1 MSSPD
6 VFARLSIVIVN
17 YNTRDDV
24 ERCLDALH
32 ECIPLPE
39 IIVVDN
45 ASSDGSADMI
55 RARFPAVRLVEPE
68 RNTWFSGGNN
78 LGIDAAARDYILL
91 LNPDT
96 IAPPDALAA
105 LVHFADAN
113 PDYAG
118 YTGQLRYPD
127 GVIQRTCSRLPT
139 YGYLLLNHTPLG
151 LLLRGAHARA
161 NAHHWYDGWNRDSD
175 HDVEV
180 VPGSCT
186 MFRRGEAR
194 LNDAL
199 LLYFPEDD
207 LGQRM
212 QPRQFAFVAACRIVH
227 REKSATNNWNA
238 TRIYFRD
245 LLVYTRTW
253 HGAAPTALLWLL
265 SRPMLAGLWLG
276 RRLREQTQALP
287 RHIGER

>member
-1 MSSPD
+1 MRAS
-6 VFARLSIVIVN
+6 VFDRLSIVIVN

-32 ECIPLPE
+32 QCDPLPE

-45 ASSDGSADMI
+45 ASSDGSAGLI
-55 RARFPAVRLVEPE
+55 RERFPAVRLLTPQ
-68 RNTWFSGGNN
+68 RNTWFTGGNN
-78 LGIDAAARDYILL
+78 LGLDAATRDYVLM

-96 IAPPDALAA
+96 IAPPEALTA
-105 LVHFADAN
+105 LLAYADAH
-113 PDYAG
+113 PEYAG

-139 YGYLLLNHTPLG
+139 YRYLLLNHTPLG
-151 LLLRGAHARA
+151 WLLPAAKRAA
-161 NAHHWYDGWNRDSD
+161 NAHHWYDGWDRDTD
-175 HDVEV
+175 HPAEV
-180 VPGSCT
+180 IPGSCT
-186 MFRRGEAR
+186 LIRRGAAR

-207 LGQRM
+207 LGQRL
-212 QPRQFAFVAACRIVH
+212 QPRGFAFVAAARIVH

-245 LLVYTRTW
+245 LLVYCRTW
-253 HGAAPTALLWLL
+253 HGPVAAALLWLL
-265 SRPMLAGLWLG
+265 SRPMLAALWLS
-276 RRLREQTQALP
+276 RRLR
-287 RHIGER
+287 R